1 MGQITDI
8 NFWLKVITNPSHLA
22 ILVLI
27 GLCFFTYHKKWVNP
41 IEDKMMTGIQHET
54 ICNKNFKA
62 LEELL
67 DRKFAA
73 ADLVRK
79 DDIENLATMTSET
92 VKTAKEQIDQLDR
105 KVNILI
111 DHALNGKK

>member
-1 MGQITDI
+1 MGQILDL
-8 NFWLKVITNPSHLA
+8 NFWLKVITDPSHLA
-22 ILVLI
+22 LLLLI
-27 GLCFFTYHKKWVNP
+27 GICFYTYNRRWVAP
-41 IEDKMMTGIQHET
+41 LEEKMMTGLEHES

-67 DRKFAA
+67 DRKFEA

-79 DDIENLATMTSET
+79 EDIDNLAKSTADT
-92 VKTAKEQIDQLDR
+92 VNAAKEQIDRVDR
-105 KVNILI
+105 SVNILI